1 MLKVLISAGT
11 GWLERHY
18 EEVNVLNVFPVPDG
32 DTGTN
37 MMLTLRNAYQAIEL
51 DDSASVGHIAR
62 RVQYGAIM
70 GSRGNSGTILSQIFA
85 GFASALDENA
95 ATFDIQAAAK
105 GLRYASDHAYR
116 AVQNPVEGTLLT
128 VISDIADEAH
138 NTAADTDN
146 LVTLMECIVAR
157 GWQSVRRTPD
167 LLPILRQAGVV
178 DSGGMGLVYFL
189 EGMLKHLQGERH
201 APSVTVESAKPSTQ
215 VDVSALDG
223 EVYNYDVQFLIHG
236 EDLPVATIRRD
247 IEAMGDSGVIVGDAT
262 LVKVHIHVDDPGI
275 PISYGVKHGTLHD
288 VVVENMQA
296 QFEALQLASKPSFK
310 PVEPGEIAVIAVAP
324 GDGLASVFAELG
336 AAGIV
341 TGGQG
346 NNPSTQEIITVAQ
359 ATGTDKVIVLP
370 NNRNIILAAE
380 QAAQHSNSV
389 KIAVVPTT
397 SVPQGIA
404 AMLDYQPGGKLKAIA
419 QQMQSAY
426 QHVTTGEITRATRAA
441 HLNGLNIEVGQ
452 IIGLV
457 DNDLRAAGEN
467 IAEVVQ
473 TLLVGVNLAD
483 AEVVTL
489 YYGADVSAP
498 NAGKL
503 ANDLRE
509 AFPDLEFELVDG
521 GQPHYFYI
529 LGIE

>member
-1 MLKVLISAGT
+1 MLKSLISAGT

-37 MMLTLRNAYQAIEL
+37 MMLTLRNAYQTIEA

-62 RVQYGAIM
+62 RLQHGAIM

-85 GFASALDENA
+85 GFATSLDENA
-95 ATFDIQAAAK
+95 AAFNIQTAAN
-105 GLRYASDHAYR
+105 GLRHASDYAYR

-138 NTAADTDN
+138 EAADTDN
-146 LVTLMECIVAR
+146 LVILMERIVAR

-189 EGMLKHLQGERH
+189 EGMLRHLQGERI
-201 APSVTVESAKPSTQ
+201 APSMQIEPARPSAQ
-215 VDVSALDG
+215 VDVSALGD
-223 EVYNYDVQFLIHG
+223 EIYNYDVQFLIHG
-236 EDLPVATIRRD
+236 DSLPVETIRRD
-247 IEAMGDSGVIVGDAT
+247 IEAMGDSGVIIGDAN

-275 PISYGVKHGTLHD
+275 PISYGVKHGRLRD
-288 VVVENMQA
+288 VVIEDMQA
-296 QFEALQLASKPSFK
+296 QFEALQEASKPSFK
-310 PVEPGEIAVIAVAP
+310 QVEPGEIAVIAVAP

-336 AAGIV
+336 AAGII

-346 NNPSTQEIITVAQ
+346 NNPSTEEIITAAQ
-359 ATGTDKVIVLP
+359 ATGTDQVIVLP
-370 NNRNIILAAE
+370 NNKNIILAAE
-380 QAAQHSNSV
+380 QATQHSDSV
-389 KIAVVPTT
+389 NIAVVPTT
-397 SVPQGIA
+397 SIPQGIA
-404 AMLDYQPGGKLKAIA
+404 AMLDYQPGGKLKAVA
-419 QQMQSAY
+419 AQMQTAY
-426 QHVTTGEITRATRAA
+426 QHVITGEITRATRAA

-467 IAEVVQ
+467 IAAVVQ
-473 TLLVGVNLAD
+473 TLLAGVNLAD

-489 YYGADVSAP
+489 YRGADVSAVD
-498 NAGKL
+498 AGRL
-503 ANDLRE
+503 ANELRE